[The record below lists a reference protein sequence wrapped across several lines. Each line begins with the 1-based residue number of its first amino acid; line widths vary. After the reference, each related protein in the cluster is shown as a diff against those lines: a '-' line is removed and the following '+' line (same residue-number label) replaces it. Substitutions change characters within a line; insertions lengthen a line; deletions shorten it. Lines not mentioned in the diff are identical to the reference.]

1 MFSDNLVASS
11 MVPEL
16 SPFPSVAAIK
26 ALQLA
31 SNGEKGLRE
40 LHKLIST
47 DPVFSAELL
56 RAANSPQYAVRA
68 SIKSTLQATMVLG
81 YVRLKRLVLT
91 VGLRVSVAK
100 MLEIPVLRACWR
112 HSVACAIVA
121 EELATASF
129 AAKSEKGQ
137 HLDKDFAF
145 TAGIM
150 HDIGRLALAVMK
162 PQPYADF
169 LNSIATEPCNILAK
183 ERELIGADHCQI
195 GRHLVTAWKL
205 PAEFLEITSC
215 HHDDVQNSQFDATAA
230 VRFGCMMADSLGFS
244 VARSDSTPSYDKL
257 VGGLPEDERRY
268 FGPNRE
274 EYVRRIAEKV
284 ASIESA

>member
-1 MFSDNLVASS
+1 M
-11 MVPEL
+11 PEL

-26 ALQLA
+26 ALQIA

-56 RAANSPQYAVRA
+56 RAANSPQYAISA
-68 SIKSTLQATMVLG
+68 PIKSTLQATMVLG

-112 HSVACAIVA
+112 HSLACAIVA
-121 EELATASF
+121 EELATANF

-137 HLDKDFAF
+137 CLDKDFAF

-162 PQPYADF
+162 PQLYADF
-169 LNSIATEPCNILAK
+169 LNSIANKPCNILTK

-215 HHDDVQNSQFDATAA
+215 HHDEAPNSPFDATAA
-230 VRFGCMMADSLGFS
+230 VRFGCKMSDSLGFS
-244 VARSDSTPSYDKL
+244 VASSESSPSYEKL
-257 VGGLPEDERRY
+257 VGELPEDGRRH

-274 EYVRRIAEKV
+274 EYARRIAEKV
-284 ASIESA
+284 TAIESA